1 MCSGLAY
8 VFVVLTPVCFC
19 AEGKGKLSEAETQV
33 KRAEAARRRKQQVE
47 KAAIE
52 IQATA
57 IQKILGQDSTRKRR
71 EDRLHKQRQEIEQV
85 SFGCIDT

>member
-8 VFVVLTPVCFC
+8 VFVVLTPVRFR

-52 IQATA
+52 IQVL
-57 IQKILGQDSTRKRR
+57 KLPMSVLSTYS
-71 EDRLHKQRQEIEQV
+71 LL
-85 SFGCIDT
+85 

>member
-8 VFVVLTPVCFC
+8 VFVVLTPVRFC

-52 IQATA
+52 IQVL
-57 IQKILGQDSTRKRR
+57 KLPMSVLSTYS
-71 EDRLHKQRQEIEQV
+71 LL
-85 SFGCIDT
+85 